1 MGRDCPAV
9 EKTGISAEMAP
20 PVVKAVKP
28 QEEDT
33 EGDEENGLF
42 SLGEAVP
49 RPHRCGVQVDPA
61 PMLYSAVRPPG
72 EFVPF
77 FPPAEE
83 YHDRPDRNTG
93 NIPRKVRERQ
103 TERGNR
109 GGNETDAEDQ
119 NHPEPVKDRADEE
132 KQVGEDPMENR
143 RQKMKQSHQP
153 LENHCQNM
161 EQKMHRASLSPR

>member
-1 MGRDCPAV
+1 MPTGKTAGSAAMTPPA
-9 EKTGISAEMAP
+9 
-20 PVVKAVKP
+20 VKAVEP
-28 QEEDT
+28 QKENA
-33 EGDEENGLF
+33 EGGNENDLF
-42 SLGEAVP
+42 PPGEAVP
-49 RPHRCGVQVDPA
+49 RPHRRGVQVDSA

-119 NHPEPVKDRADEE
+119 NHPEPVKDRPDEK

-143 RQKMKQSHQP
+143 HQKMKQSHQP
-153 LENHCQNM
+153 MENHCQKM